1 MSVELTSLKIM
12 LEIVVLLIIVIQQS
26 LDLFSTSLNIN
37 TLRDLILTWYLIR
50 NKQINLETIYK
61 LTVKVHFR
69 SLLLIAFNLLA

>member
-37 TLRDLILTWYLIR
+37 ILRDLILTWYLIR

>member
-37 TLRDLILTWYLIR
+37 TLRDLILTWYLIH